1 CTEEYN
7 GSTWSEGGALGT
19 GRYPPGGAGSQNAGL
34 AFAGSFHGSTATE
47 RYDGSAWAAAEA
59 MNTTSKCR
67 RGAGTQNAALAGAG
81 QCPTSQTTCTEEYDG
96 TSWAV
101 AAALVK
107 ATRDSILSGQVNA
120 TLSFGGSY
128 GCVEE
133 YDGSAWACRGSFI
146 DANYVWMTGGG
157 KSINAAIGFGGYAY
171 HSSNN
176 CTREWDGVSW
186 SAGGAMITGDRHGSG
201 IGTLESHLKAGTGTP
216 TAHGCVEEYT
226 SYAPKVEL
234 NIGHLTTVS
243 ASIDGVSGYT
253 TNYFESGSTA
263 FSGGVYGT
271 MLSGSTEVRNQLKT
285 EGIRNTNKLI
295 VNRSFQVPIFEVAP
309 VTASAGELW
318 YSAPD
323 KALKFSFS
331 VNTWTAGGALITARK
346 EPGGTGIQN
355 AGLLVGGDHP
365 ASSQCTEEYNGSS
378 WAAGGALIAKKNA

>member
-1 CTEEYN
+1 GFNDFSGNIAVATGVWSAGGVMITARTDTGGAGTQNAGLVFGGNPGTDCTEEYN

-19 GRYPPGGAGSQNAGL
+19 GRYRIGGAGSQNAGL
-34 AFAGSFHGSTATE
+34 AFAGSFPGATATTATE

-59 MNTTSKCR
+59 MNTTSRCR
-67 RGAGTQNAALAGAG
+67 RGAGTQNAALVGAG

-146 DANYVWMTGGG
+146 DANYTWMTGGG
-157 KSINAAIGFGGYAY
+157 KSINAAIGFGGLSPSSP
-171 HSSNN
+171 SSNN

-186 SAGGAMITGDRHGSG
+186 SAGGAMITADRHGSG

-263 FSGGVYGT
+263 FGGSVYGT
-271 MLSGSTEVRNQLKT
+271 MLSGSTEVRTKLLRHKQN
-285 EGIRNTNKLI
+285 NKLV
-295 VNRSFQVPIFEVAP
+295 VNRSFQVP
-309 VTASAGELW
+309 
-318 YSAPD
+318 
-323 KALKFSFS
+323 
-331 VNTWTAGGALITARK
+331 
-346 EPGGTGIQN
+346 
-355 AGLLVGGDHP
+355 
-365 ASSQCTEEYNGSS
+365 
-378 WAAGGALIAKKNA
+378 